1 MADTNKRWKEPTAEY
16 VATLVYL
23 DEPQVVLLNH
33 GNDAKIIGVA
43 IEKDGFEYPFLGAEV
58 SFTQWERY
66 RREFVDL
73 RYLFL
78 LPRWRK
84 WYIFDLAKLDA
95 NKKIPIKQAEKQD
108 YTNKAFL
115 PSHGFFAR
123 DHTEPD
129 EYAIAAALA
138 TQKYL
143 IDGAWEPI
151 DLSAFFGRVNDL
163 YSFFLGI
170 QKFISANTTAIQKRA
185 LVEAFTEHPMRGG
198 SSYVNFYGDL
208 KGLLGFD
215 ERLAMG
221 SIVKQSPGFVD
232 LEGKS
237 EILDKITGAFEN
249 YGNNFEEL
257 KKRYDHL
264 HSYMSKAKLL
274 KMEPEKFDKTS
285 PVAKYIKEHGQIFA
299 GYLGIEYD
307 TIDRLT
313 GHNALATV
321 KILLSHWRRLD
332 RYHLFFAEG
341 RVQFSKEGEE
351 PVASSPS
358 INEKPNA

>member
-1 MADTNKRWKEPTAEY
+1 M
-16 VATLVYL
+16 
-23 DEPQVVLLNH
+23 DEPQVVVLNH

-43 IEKDGFEYPFLGAEV
+43 IEKENFKYPFLGAEV
-58 SFTQWERY
+58 SFNQWERY
-66 RREFVDL
+66 KREFVDL

-84 WYIFDLAKLDA
+84 WYIFDLAELDSH
-95 NKKIPIKQAEKQD
+95 KKVPLIPAAKED
-108 YTNKAFL
+108 YQNEDFL
-115 PSHGFFAR
+115 PTHGFFSR
-123 DHTEPD
+123 NHTEID
-129 EYAIAAALA
+129 ESAVAKILA

-151 DLSAFFGRVNDL
+151 DLSGFFARVNDL
-163 YSFFLGI
+163 YSFFLGL
-170 QKFISANTTAIQKRA
+170 QKFLSVNTTTIQKRA

-198 SSYVNFYGDL
+198 SSYVAFYGDL

-221 SIVKQSPGFVD
+221 RIVKQSPGFVD

-237 EILDKITGAFEN
+237 EILDEITGAFANYSEN
-249 YGNNFEEL
+249 REEL
-257 KKRYDHL
+257 KPRYDKL
-264 HSYMSKAKLL
+264 HSYMSKGKLL
-274 KMEPEKFDKTS
+274 KMESEKFDKTS
-285 PVAKYIKEHGQIFA
+285 VVAKYLKENGQEFA
-299 GYLGIEYD
+299 EYLGVDYN
-307 TIDRLT
+307 TIDKLT

-341 RVQFSKEGEE
+341 RVQFPKEGDDL
-351 PVASSPS
+351 VANSPS
-358 INEKPNA
+358 IDETPDV